1 MEQVILFGAGVMG
14 IKAFE
19 YFGSEKVFCFCDN
32 DISKQGTIL
41 LSKEIIS
48 FDKLKEIHRDFTI
61 IVTPDRYAALVKQ
74 LEESD
79 IQNYVIFTSF
89 KKRNENF
96 VKDDP
101 TREVLKLCEGVD
113 YFDDISAFRRIV
125 KDVLDKYYAKEI
137 VFERKDRLSESI
149 YYGNLST
156 LTEYAFLTE
165 SYNIMHSPMICHTG
179 NNPAI
184 GKYAEYNSAVIVPGQ
199 YYSKRIHSYKPFVPV
214 FEIGPYL
221 HYAKGSFSEEE
232 IRACKKANG
241 RTLLYFVPHSIEDY
255 SKIYAERELID
266 KIALMKNE
274 FDTIYC
280 CVYWVD
286 LCKDICDYAEAK
298 GMKIVSAGFRF
309 DPQFNNR
316 LKTFLLLADEVICGD
331 TGTFIAYALYLNKK
345 ISLLKAEV
353 TETERVMK
361 NVVDEEYC
369 EYVESVGNLLRNRF
383 SETEQ
388 LKDELEDISGFSR
401 IKSPEYIRSIFEI
414 SDDIITL
421 CDENINKYPEAVREQ
436 YRRYALNGE
445 YRKMVILRNSVGSY
459 VD

>member
-19 YFGSEKVFCFCDN
+19 HFGSEQVFCFCDN
-32 DISKQGTIL
+32 DISKQGTTL

-48 FDKLKEIHRDFTI
+48 FEKLREIYRNYTI
-61 IVTPDRYAALVKQ
+61 VVTPDRYVAMVKQ
-74 LEESD
+74 LEESN

-89 KKRNENF
+89 RDKNENF

-101 TREVLKLCEGVD
+101 TQEVLKLCEGVD
-113 YFDDISAFRRIV
+113 YFDDISAFRKIV
-125 KDVLDKYYAKEI
+125 KDVLYKYYAKEI
-137 VFERKDRLSESI
+137 VFERKDRLGESV

-156 LTEYAFLTE
+156 LTEYASLTE
-165 SYNIMHSPMICHTG
+165 SYNIMHSPKICHTG

-184 GKYAEYNSAVIVPGQ
+184 GKYAEYNSAVIVPGR
-199 YYSKRIHSYKPFVPV
+199 YYSKRIHLYKPFVPV
-214 FEIGPYL
+214 FAIGPYL
-221 HYAKGSFSEEE
+221 HYARGSFSEDE
-232 IRACKKANG
+232 IKSYKKANG
-241 RTLLYFVPHSIEDY
+241 RTLLYFVPHSIENY
-255 SKIYAERELID
+255 PKIYAERELID
-266 KIALMKNE
+266 KIALLKNE

-286 LCKDICDYAEAK
+286 LCKDICDYAEAR

-316 LKTFLLLADEVICGD
+316 LKTFLNLADEVICGD

-345 ISLLKAEV
+345 ISLLKTEV
-353 TETERVMK
+353 TVTERVMNK
-361 NVVDEEYC
+361 VVDEEYC
-369 EYVESVGNLLRNRF
+369 EYVETVENLLKNRF
-383 SETEQ
+383 SETNH
-388 LKDELEDISGFSR
+388 LKDELEDISGFSQTR
-401 IKSPEYIRSIFEI
+401 SPEYIRNIFEI
-414 SDDIITL
+414 SDDIMML

-436 YRRYALNGE
+436 YRTYAINGE
-445 YRKMVILRNSVGSY
+445 YRKMAILREAVGSY